1 MSKIVKKQNFEHSLL
16 PPEYSILTAEELF
29 LMLAE
34 LGLNR
39 SDFFEEAG
47 VNRRTMYRYVEEKKA
62 IPKKYLP
69 SIIRQLGGEE
79 RYKRMLDGLRKPSTF
94 WLVAVRKP
102 GKVEFITYKKLFTN
116 EFEARASAE
125 EFAKEAGATV
135 ICHAIEASVFAG

>member
-1 MSKIVKKQNFEHSLL
+1 MSKIVKKPNNEHFLL

-39 SDFFEEAG
+39 SVFFEDAG
-47 VNRRTMYRYVEEKKA
+47 VIRSTMYRYVEEKKA

-69 SIIRQLGGEE
+69 GIIRQLGGEE
-79 RYKRMLDGLRKPSTF
+79 RYKRMLDGLRKPIRF

-102 GKVEFITYKKLFTN
+102 GTVEFIAYKKLFTN
-116 EFEARASAE
+116 EFEARANAE
-125 EFAKEAGATV
+125 GCAKEKGATV
-135 ICHAIEASVFAG
+135 ICHGIAASVFA